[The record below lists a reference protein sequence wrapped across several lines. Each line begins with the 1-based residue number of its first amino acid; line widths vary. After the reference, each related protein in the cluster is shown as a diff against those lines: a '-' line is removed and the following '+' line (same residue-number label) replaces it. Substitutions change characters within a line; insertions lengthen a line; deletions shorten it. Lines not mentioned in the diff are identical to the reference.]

1 MDSIN
6 QAAHLIINS
15 KRTFAF
21 TGAGISVE
29 SGIPTFRGEDGIWN
43 NFDPKILD
51 LQYYLNHPDMAWP
64 YIKDLFYKE
73 PNKYLPNIA
82 HQILA
87 DWEEREL
94 LNGII
99 TQNIDYLHQ
108 AAGNKIVYEF
118 HGTTNSFICTS
129 CHTLYNRSKLRLSNK
144 PPKCKIKNCS
154 SLLKPNF
161 IFFGEDIPELA
172 YSKSRE
178 STLDTD
184 VYIIIGTSGEVTPAN
199 QIPIMAKQN
208 GSTIIEINTK
218 ASLYTS
224 EITDIFIPGKASTI
238 FQLIDAKIKSF
249 LTK

>member
-1 MDSIN
+1 MDSIL

-29 SGIPTFRGEDGIWN
+29 SGIPTFRGEDGIWLK
-43 NFDPKILD
+43 FDPIILD
-51 LQYYLNHPDMAWP
+51 YHYYLNHPTLAWP
-64 YIKDLFYKE
+64 FIKDLFYKE
-73 PNKYLPNIA
+73 PNSHRPNMA
-82 HQILA
+82 HKILA
-87 DWEEREL
+87 DWEAREL

-108 AAGNKIVYEF
+108 TAGNVMVYEF

-129 CHTLYNRSKLRLSNK
+129 CHTLYNRSEILLTNN
-144 PPKCKIKNCS
+144 PPKCQIKNCS

-161 IFFGEDIPELA
+161 IFFGEDISHQA
-172 YSKSRE
+172 YTKSQE

-184 VYIIIGTSGEVTPAN
+184 VYMIIGTSGEVTPAN

-224 EITDIFIPGKASTI
+224 EITDIFLQGKATTI
-238 FQLIDAKIKSF
+238 LKLIDSKIKSL